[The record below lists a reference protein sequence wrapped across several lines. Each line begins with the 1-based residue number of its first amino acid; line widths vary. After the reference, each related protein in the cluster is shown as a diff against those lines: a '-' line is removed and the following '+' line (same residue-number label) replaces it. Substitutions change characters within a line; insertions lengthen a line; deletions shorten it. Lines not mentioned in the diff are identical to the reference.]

1 MTKDILREIQVDIMA
16 NRIMV
21 MRLANAV
28 GMFPDTLQ
36 KFQDECIKEAR
47 KQVTIQDREEKKKE
61 KKSVKKNNNNE
72 I

>member
-1 MTKDILREIQVDIMA
+1 MNKDILREIQIDIMT
-16 NRIMV
+16 NRIMI

-47 KQVTIQDREEKKKE
+47 KQVTIQDREERKKE
-61 KKSVKKNNNNE
+61 RKKNDKNK
-72 I
+72 

>member
-16 NRIMV
+16 NRIMI
-21 MRLANAV
+21 MILARAT
-28 GMFPDTLQ
+28 GLFPDTLQ

-61 KKSVKKNNNNE
+61 KKNDKDNK
-72 I
+72 